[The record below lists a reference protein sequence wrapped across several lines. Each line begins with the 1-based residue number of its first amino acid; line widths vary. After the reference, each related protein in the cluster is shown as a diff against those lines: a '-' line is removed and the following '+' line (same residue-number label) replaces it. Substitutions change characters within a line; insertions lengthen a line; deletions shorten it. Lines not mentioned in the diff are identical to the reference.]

1 MLHHAI
7 ETCPDDHEAL
17 RIRLDEL
24 TEQGARI
31 LAVLWQ
37 PRRPDPRDQA
47 AAFDSLGSFVIV
59 SESEDAAGS
68 VLRPRGVDAD
78 ELRP

>member
-1 MLHHAI
+1 MLYHSI

-17 RIRLDEL
+17 RLRLDEL
-24 TEQGARI
+24 TGQGARI

-47 AAFDSLGSFVIV
+47 AALDSLGSFVIV
-59 SESEDAAGS
+59 SEAEDTAAS
-68 VLRPRGVDAD
+68 VLRQGAAN
-78 ELRP
+78 ELRA

>member
-1 MLHHAI
+1 MLYHSI
-7 ETCPDDHEAL
+7 ETCPDDHVAL

-24 TEQGARI
+24 TGQGARI

-47 AAFDSLGSFVIV
+47 AAFDSFGSFVIV
-59 SESEDAAGS
+59 SEAEDTAAS
-68 VLRPRGVDAD
+68 VLRQRRAN
-78 ELRP
+78 ELLA